1 MGTECFA
8 CKVVKKEI
16 ELQISIE
23 NENAIG
29 ILIEAEPIA
38 VGHCLIFPKNH
49 FPKFHDIPSAG
60 IYSDM
65 MVLIKKFTV
74 AMDLQNYNI
83 LQNNGSMA
91 NQHLFHVHFHLIP
104 KWSENEGLIYDR
116 NFPKNI
122 DQSEMSALLKEMLD

>member
-1 MGTECFA
+1 MGYLV

-16 ELQISIE
+16 ELKISIE
-23 NENAIG
+23 NENAMG
-29 ILIEAEPIA
+29 VLIETDPVT
-38 VGHCLIFPKNH
+38 VGHCLIFPKDH
-49 FPKFHDIPSAG
+49 FPKFHDIPSSR
-60 IYSDM
+60 IYGDM
-65 MVLIKKFTV
+65 MTLIKQFTM
-74 AMDLQNYNI
+74 AMGLQNYNI

-122 DQSEMSALLKEMLD
+122 DQSKMIAHLKEML